1 MKRVILLLPLTFYIC
16 FSYAAGEYSPLYLKS
31 KEFQALRDSMS
42 HAFNDG
48 DSARFYPALKALQA
62 FLLKKNDM
70 HGYYTQRCNE
80 VVFLMNQQ
88 HIYEAYKCALTISK
102 ELREKNLE
110 SEMYMA
116 KNLLGHINRYCGN
129 GEEAKQNWFEVL
141 DLMKKYGYISSM
153 PPIYLNIVNV
163 ALDDSAEEAD
173 SLLEIAKEIAAKYS
187 QERLFDIETRH
198 SLSYYNR
205 GDFDRFLEGYKAY
218 KEGLAKGYST
228 VHGRSMEVYYL
239 ACTGEVDKAVAMA
252 RKELGDEG
260 VDVIPLLYERSG
272 RWEDAYKALK
282 KSAAVSDSID
292 NVIIINSMQ
301 GIRDEISLY
310 ESKVEEARYKL
321 IGLSAIILLLS
332 LLIIALVYIVQT
344 RRRHLKELQKAYNRA
359 MESENMKAA
368 FIRNISHEIRT
379 PLNIISGFSQVIADP
394 ELTDSVE
401 ERQHMAGMIQTN
413 AHHVTTLLDEIIGL
427 SLIESTHMMSRN
439 DELEVNK
446 ALREKL
452 EDYESVVQEGVKLN
466 YQTSLSDDFTILTNA
481 NMFTRIINCLL
492 ENAAKYTTK
501 GSITLS
507 ASRDDQ
513 ILSIIVE
520 DTGCGIPVE
529 EAEHIFERFVK
540 LDNFKEGIGLGL
552 PLSRKLAEQLGGT
565 VAFDKSYSNGARF
578 IVDLPIT
585 KIPAK

>member
-1 MKRVILLLPLTFYIC
+1 
-16 FSYAAGEYSPLYLKS
+16 
-31 KEFQALRDSMS
+31 
-42 HAFNDG
+42 
-48 DSARFYPALKALQA
+48 
-62 FLLKKNDM
+62 
-70 HGYYTQRCNE
+70 
-80 VVFLMNQQ
+80 
-88 HIYEAYKCALTISK
+88 
-102 ELREKNLE
+102 
-110 SEMYMA
+110 
-116 KNLLGHINRYCGN
+116 
-129 GEEAKQNWFEVL
+129 
-141 DLMKKYGYISSM
+141 M

-173 SLLEIAKEIAAKYS
+173 SLLEIAKEIAGKYS

-198 SLSYYNR
+198 TLSYYNR
-205 GDFDRFLEGYKAY
+205 GDMERFLEGYKAY

-401 ERQHMAGMIQTN
+401 ERQHLAGMIQTN

-427 SLIESTHMMSRN
+427 SLIESTHMMNRD

-565 VAFDKSYSNGARF
+565 VAFDKSYTNGARF

>member
-1 MKRVILLLPLTFYIC
+1 
-16 FSYAAGEYSPLYLKS
+16 
-31 KEFQALRDSMS
+31 
-42 HAFNDG
+42 
-48 DSARFYPALKALQA
+48 
-62 FLLKKNDM
+62 
-70 HGYYTQRCNE
+70 
-80 VVFLMNQQ
+80 
-88 HIYEAYKCALTISK
+88 
-102 ELREKNLE
+102 
-110 SEMYMA
+110 
-116 KNLLGHINRYCGN
+116 
-129 GEEAKQNWFEVL
+129 
-141 DLMKKYGYISSM
+141 M

>member
-1 MKRVILLLPLTFYIC
+1 
-16 FSYAAGEYSPLYLKS
+16 
-31 KEFQALRDSMS
+31 
-42 HAFNDG
+42 
-48 DSARFYPALKALQA
+48 
-62 FLLKKNDM
+62 
-70 HGYYTQRCNE
+70 
-80 VVFLMNQQ
+80 
-88 HIYEAYKCALTISK
+88 
-102 ELREKNLE
+102 
-110 SEMYMA
+110 
-116 KNLLGHINRYCGN
+116 
-129 GEEAKQNWFEVL
+129 
-141 DLMKKYGYISSM
+141 
-153 PPIYLNIVNV
+153 
-163 ALDDSAEEAD
+163 
-173 SLLEIAKEIAAKYS
+173 
-187 QERLFDIETRH
+187 
-198 SLSYYNR
+198 
-205 GDFDRFLEGYKAY
+205 
-218 KEGLAKGYST
+218 
-228 VHGRSMEVYYL
+228 
-239 ACTGEVDKAVAMA
+239 MA